1 MSVGLPRIWETKSFK
16 LKTWGSFIVKS
27 ENSKDYMS
35 HSQEG
40 NCLIVQVKNRFD
52 ERNCF
57 QIQDNI
63 SNLLSQTPSHLLLDL
78 NDVRIIRSSG
88 LRVILSLAKS
98 FQSKT
103 ETFALIYS
111 KDDANYQVS
120 QILQISGF
128 TKIVEIFST
137 KESALDFCS
146 KSAD

>member
-1 MSVGLPRIWETKSFK
+1 MA
-16 LKTWGSFIVKS
+16 S
-27 ENSKDYMS
+27 ENSNGYMS
-35 HSQEG
+35 HSQESD
-40 NCLIVQVKNRFD
+40 CLIVQIKDRFD

-63 SNLLSQTPSHLLLDL
+63 SNLLGQNPSHLLLDL

-111 KDDANYQVS
+111 KNDENYQVS

-137 KESALDFCS
+137 KESAVDSCS
-146 KSAD
+146 KSVN

>member
-1 MSVGLPRIWETKSFK
+1 MT
-16 LKTWGSFIVKS
+16 S

-35 HSQEG
+35 HNRESD
-40 NCLIVQVKNRFD
+40 CLIVQVKDRFD

-63 SNLLSQTPSHLLLDL
+63 SSLLNQNSSHLLLDL

-103 ETFALIYS
+103 ERFALIYS
-111 KDDANYQVS
+111 KNDKNYQVS

-137 KESALDFCS
+137 KESAVDFCS
-146 KSAD
+146 KPSN

>member
-1 MSVGLPRIWETKSFK
+1 MT
-16 LKTWGSFIVKS
+16 S

-35 HSQEG
+35 HSRESD
-40 NCLIVQVKNRFD
+40 CLIVQVKDRFD

-63 SNLLSQTPSHLLLDL
+63 SNLLNQNLSHLLLDL

-88 LRVILSLAKS
+88 LRVILFLAKS
-98 FQSKT
+98 FQLKA

-111 KDDANYQVS
+111 KNDKNYQVS
-120 QILQISGF
+120 KILQISGF

-137 KESALDFCS
+137 KESAVDFCS
-146 KSAD
+146 KSSN